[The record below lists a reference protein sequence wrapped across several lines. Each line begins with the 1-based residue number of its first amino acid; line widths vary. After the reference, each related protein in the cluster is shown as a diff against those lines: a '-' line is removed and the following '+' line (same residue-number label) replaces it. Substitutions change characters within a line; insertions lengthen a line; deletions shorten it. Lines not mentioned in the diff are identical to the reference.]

1 MKHIE
6 RCRVIIHLLDASQG
20 EEAIVENYTTIRSE
34 LEKWSS
40 EMAEKEELILLSK
53 KDIVDPEMLDEMKAY
68 FEKKTGKK
76 IFLSISAGAYLG
88 IDELKDLLIERI
100 PETKYTPPRI
110 LEDEEG
116 YLTEQATTPESSS
129 VKTYDLKRKTDPKR
143 CTITRREDG
152 DFEVTGE
159 RIEEITRMTDIRY
172 VDGVNRVYDVME
184 KLGVIRKIKLLVQND
199 MLTGVTGFFEGE
211 EDMPSPNVYIAGK
224 KFSLEN
230 IIFMK

>member
-88 IDELKDLLIERI
+88 IDEL
-100 PETKYTPPRI
+100 
-110 LEDEEG
+110 
-116 YLTEQATTPESSS
+116 
-129 VKTYDLKRKTDPKR
+129 
-143 CTITRREDG
+143 
-152 DFEVTGE
+152 
-159 RIEEITRMTDIRY
+159 
-172 VDGVNRVYDVME
+172 
-184 KLGVIRKIKLLVQND
+184 
-199 MLTGVTGFFEGE
+199 
-211 EDMPSPNVYIAGK
+211 
-224 KFSLEN
+224 
-230 IIFMK
+230 